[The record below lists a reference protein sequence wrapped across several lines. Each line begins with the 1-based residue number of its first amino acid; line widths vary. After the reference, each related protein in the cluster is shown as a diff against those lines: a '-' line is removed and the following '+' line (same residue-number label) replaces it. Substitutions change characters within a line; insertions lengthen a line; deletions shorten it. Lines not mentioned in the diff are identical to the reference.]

1 MSTVF
6 TNFVQ
11 VSKILNS
18 TSSFLL
24 MAEKNSGLKI
34 PEKGFAPRFIS
45 MALVVTVTKFGATGY
60 KTFTTDSSAHFQQ
73 NSKYQFC
80 PQIWPNLVFLEKT
93 VITKKFT
100 TRKNL
105 AEAIVLL
112 LQPLP
117 WRATVYKP
125 MVQMPVNVIPRA
137 EKAIAHPPTWT
148 LANCWR

>member
-80 PQIWPNLVFLEKT
+80 PQI
-93 VITKKFT
+93 
-100 TRKNL
+100 
-105 AEAIVLL
+105 
-112 LQPLP
+112 
-117 WRATVYKP
+117 
-125 MVQMPVNVIPRA
+125 
-137 EKAIAHPPTWT
+137 
-148 LANCWR
+148 